1 MKKQF
6 MLALLAIFTMSLTL
20 EAQNQKSKKYSEKGA
35 KRIQLTAGDRVDR
48 LVKQL
53 KLSDAEKMEVEL
65 YYINVDRRRQET
77 IEKLKKVAK
86 YSDERKQ
93 ILETEQSRNDND
105 LRIIIGPEKMNK
117 YIQIREDRQYRNRS
131 K

>member
-6 MLALLAIFTMSLTL
+6 MLALIAIFTISLTL
-20 EAQNQKSKKYSEKGA
+20 EAQNQKSNNNNGT
-35 KRIQLTAGDRVDR
+35 KRIQLTAGERADR
-48 LVKQL
+48 LAKQL
-53 KLSDAEKMEVEL
+53 KLSDAEKMDVEL

-86 YSDERKQ
+86 DSDERNQ
-93 ILETEQSRNDND
+93 ILETEQSRNDSD
-105 LRIIIGPEKMNK
+105 LRIIIGQEKMNK
-117 YIQIREDRQYRNRS
+117 YIQIREDRQYRNRN

>member
-6 MLALLAIFTMSLTL
+6 MLALLAIFTMSLSI
-20 EAQNQKSKKYSEKGA
+20 EAQNQKSNNNSDDGA

>member
-1 MKKQF
+1 

-20 EAQNQKSKKYSEKGA
+20 EAQNQKSNKYYDNGA
-35 KRIQLTAGDRVDR
+35 KKIQLTAGDRVDR

-53 KLSDAEKMEVEL
+53 KLSDSEKMEVEL

-77 IEKLKKVAK
+77 IEELKKVAK
-86 YSDERKQ
+86 NSEERKQ

-117 YIQIREDRQYRNRS
+117 YIQIREDRQYRNRN